1 MTRPLPPVQRRM
13 LPYADAATYLGISLR
28 SMKGLAAEDKVRKT
42 LIGHRVLF
50 DVRDLD
56 EFIERAKEAS

>member
-28 SMKGLAAEDKVRKT
+28 SMKQLAADGHILKT
-42 LIGHRVLF
+42 QIGHRVLF
-50 DVRDLD
+50 DVRDID
-56 EFIERAKEAS
+56 AYIERVKAAS